1 MKVSVTRAAWRPVA
15 YALFAIPMVILA
27 MDMMVAHR
35 WFPEPDT
42 TEVAAVK
49 TLEDGST
56 VDTTVMQLTMD
67 GKAQQRRETTWGV
80 GLLLAGAAAATWGL
94 KDLMFPRRVLT
105 AEPDFLTL
113 RVGSRVS
120 MVLRYAWSDVV
131 EVRSGVLEDEA
142 GPSPVLS
149 LRFIDDSLV
158 PPDPWGG
165 VAEPPW
171 LHLYAIEWDRQA
183 HEVAPMIEGHI
194 SRYRGPADEG

>member
-1 MKVSVTRAAWRPVA
+1 MKVSVTRAAWRPVV

-27 MDMMVAHR
+27 VDMMVAHR

-42 TEVAAVK
+42 TEVSAVK

-56 VDTTVMQLTMD
+56 VDTTIKQLTMD
-67 GKAQQRRETTWGV
+67 GKAQQRREIVWGI
-80 GLLLAGAAAATWGL
+80 GLLIAGAAAATWGL
-94 KDLMFPRRVLT
+94 KDLMFPRRVVT
-105 AEPDFLTL
+105 TDADFLTL
-113 RVGSRVS
+113 RVGPRVS

-158 PPDPWGG
+158 PPDPWGA

-183 HEVAPMIEGHI
+183 HEVAPIIEGHI
-194 SRYRGPADEG
+194 SCYRGPADEG

>member
-1 MKVSVTRAAWRPVA
+1 MKVSVTRAAWRPVV

-27 MDMMVAHR
+27 VDMMVAHR

-42 TEVAAVK
+42 TEVSAVK

-56 VDTTVMQLTMD
+56 VDTTIKQLTMD
-67 GKAQQRRETTWGV
+67 GKAQQRREIVWGI
-80 GLLLAGAAAATWGL
+80 GLLIAGAAAATWGL
-94 KDLMFPRRVLT
+94 KDLMFPRRVVT
-105 AEPDFLTL
+105 TDADFLTL
-113 RVGSRVS
+113 RVGPRVS

-149 LRFIDDSLV
+149 LRFVDDSLV
-158 PPDPWGG
+158 PPDPWGA

-183 HEVAPMIEGHI
+183 HEVAPIIEGHI

>member
-1 MKVSVTRAAWRPVA
+1 MKVSVTRAAWRPVV

-27 MDMMVAHR
+27 VDMMVAHR

-42 TEVAAVK
+42 TEVSAVK
-49 TLEDGST
+49 TMEDGST
-56 VDTTVMQLTMD
+56 VDTTIKQLTMD
-67 GKAQQRRETTWGV
+67 GKAQQRREIVWGI
-80 GLLLAGAAAATWGL
+80 GLLIAGAAAATWGL
-94 KDLMFPRRVLT
+94 KDLMFPRRVVT
-105 AEPDFLTL
+105 TDADFLTL

-120 MVLRYAWSDVV
+120 MVLRYAWSDVA

-158 PPDPWGG
+158 PPDPWGA

-183 HEVAPMIEGHI
+183 HEVAPIIEGHI

>member
-1 MKVSVTRAAWRPVA
+1 MKVSVTRAAWRPVV

-27 MDMMVAHR
+27 VDMMVAHR

-42 TEVAAVK
+42 TEVSAVK

-56 VDTTVMQLTMD
+56 VDTTIKQLTMD
-67 GKAQQRRETTWGV
+67 GKAQQRREIVWGI
-80 GLLLAGAAAATWGL
+80 GLLIAGAAAATWGL
-94 KDLMFPRRVLT
+94 KDLMFPRRVVT
-105 AEPDFLTL
+105 TDADFLTL
-113 RVGSRVS
+113 RVGPRVS

-149 LRFIDDSLV
+149 LRFVDDSLV
-158 PPDPWGG
+158 PPDPWGA

-183 HEVAPMIEGHI
+183 HEVAPIIEGHI
-194 SRYRGPADEG
+194 SCYRGPADEG

>member
-105 AEPDFLTL
+105 AEPDLLTL

-131 EVRSGVLEDEA
+131 EVRSGVMEDEA

-171 LHLYAIEWDRQA
+171 LHLYASEWDRQA

-194 SRYRGPADEG
+194 SRYRGPSDEG

>member
-35 WFPEPDT
+35 WFPEPET
-42 TEVAAVK
+42 AEVSAVR

-56 VDTTVMQLTMD
+56 VDTTIMQLTMD
-67 GKAQQRRETTWGV
+67 GEAQRRREIVWGV
-80 GLLLAGAAAATWGL
+80 GLLIAGAAAATWGL
-94 KDLMFPRRVLT
+94 KDLMFPRRVMT
-105 AEPDFLTL
+105 ADADFLTL
-113 RVGSRVS
+113 RVGPRVS
-120 MVLRYAWSDVV
+120 MVVRYAWSDIA

-158 PPDPWGG
+158 PPDPWGA